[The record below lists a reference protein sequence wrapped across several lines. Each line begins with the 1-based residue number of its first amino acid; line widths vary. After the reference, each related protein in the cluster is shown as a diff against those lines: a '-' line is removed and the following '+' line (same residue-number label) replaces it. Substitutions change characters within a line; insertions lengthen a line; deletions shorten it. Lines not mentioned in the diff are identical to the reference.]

1 MVRDLFSNASLDL
14 VQTNCLRH
22 KVFVGTQSEKL
33 FNN

>member
-14 VQTNCLRH
+14 VETNCLRY

-33 FNN
+33 FSN